1 MKMNFY
7 PFFLSLIIHKTYG
20 RSSDYWSGSFDPKK
34 NCLEEELMK
43 NLTKESFPRCAAV
56 VEGSQSSK
64 KLKKQTNIFKGEDAV
79 QWEKCREKLSKIISL
94 KCRGFGL
101 DKVNERSS

>member
-7 PFFLSLIIHKTYG
+7 PLFLSLIFYKTYG
-20 RSSDYWSGSFDPKK
+20 RSTDYWSGSFDPKK

-56 VEGSQSSK
+56 VEGK
-64 KLKKQTNIFKGEDAV
+64 KIVIELKTGKTNKY
-79 QWEKCREKLSKIISL
+79 L
-94 KCRGFGL
+94 KR
-101 DKVNERSS
+101 